1 MSQTAESQI
10 VTDESEGKFKSVNPW
25 TGEVIARYRGH
36 TDEEV
41 REKID
46 RGHAA
51 FKEWRET
58 SFDQRSERM
67 NRVADLLLERRDEL
81 ARTITTE
88 MGKPI
93 TEARG
98 EIEKCAWACQFYAEN
113 AEEFLA
119 DELIET
125 EASESFVSYDPT
137 GVIFAI
143 MPWNFPFW
151 QVFRFAAPALMAGNV
166 GLLKHASG
174 VYGCA
179 IEIEKLFRDAGYPD
193 GAFQALIM
201 GHDKTEMI
209 ISHEAI
215 SGVMLT
221 GSEGAGSTVGS
232 LAGKHIKKS
241 VLELGGSNAFIVL
254 DDANL
259 EWAVETAVA
268 ARMTNAGQS
277 CISGKRF
284 IVTDGIYDRF
294 MHAFIDA
301 VKALKTGDPLD
312 ESTEFGPLARK
323 ELAEQLH
330 QQVEASLEM
339 GAKLE
344 IGGSYRDSFYEPTI
358 LTDVEPGMAVF
369 DEETFGPVAAVA
381 RVADDDEAFE
391 LANRSRYGLGVTLF
405 SDDVDKAL
413 RYADRVGDGSYFI
426 NELVKSDPRLPF
438 GGTRRSGYGR
448 ELSQEGIREFVNAKT
463 VYIMERQGSA

>member
-1 MSQTAESQI
+1 MSQTAESLI
-10 VTDESEGKFKSVNPW
+10 VTEESDGEFQSVNPW
-25 TGEVIARYRGH
+25 TGEVITRYRGH

-41 REKID
+41 REKIRRAD
-46 RGHAA
+46 AA
-51 FKEWRET
+51 FQEWREVP
-58 SFDQRSERM
+58 FDKRSELM
-67 NRVADLLLERRDEL
+67 NRVADLLIERRDDL
-81 ARTITTE
+81 ARTITLE

-93 TEARG
+93 TESRA
-98 EIEKCAWACQFYAEN
+98 EIEKCAWACRFYAEN
-113 AEEFLA
+113 AEDFLA

-179 IEIEKLFRDAGYPD
+179 IQIEKLFRDAGYPD
-193 GAFQALIM
+193 AAFQALIM

-209 ISHEAI
+209 ISHDAI

-254 DDANL
+254 DDADL
-259 EWAVETAVA
+259 ESAVDTAVA
-268 ARMTNAGQS
+268 ARMANAGQS

-294 MHAFIDA
+294 LSSFTEA
-301 VKALKTGDPLD
+301 VKKIRTGDPLED
-312 ESTEFGPLARK
+312 DTQFGPLARK

-330 QQVEASLEM
+330 QQVESSIEM
-339 GAKLE
+339 GAELE
-344 IGGSYRDSFYEPTI
+344 TGGSYKDSFYEPTI
-358 LTDVEPGMAVF
+358 LTNVRPGMAVF

-381 RVADDDEAFE
+381 RVSDEDEAFD
-391 LANRSRYGLGVTLF
+391 LANQSRYGLGVTVF
-405 SDDVDKAL
+405 SEDIDKAL

-448 ELSQEGIREFVNAKT
+448 ELSVEGIREFVNAKT
-463 VYIMERQGSA
+463 VYIMENRE